1 MDTIQ
6 KAGDRFY
13 IGESPES
20 AMAEITFYPSGEGVI
35 TIDHTYVSVLL
46 RGQGIGL
53 RLVQHVVA
61 YAREEGLR
69 IVPLCSF
76 AREILSGNERYADVL
91 A

>member
-1 MDTIQ
+1 METI
-6 KAGDRFY
+6 KKDVNRFY
-13 IGESPES
+13 IGESPDT
-20 AMAEITFYPSGEGVI
+20 ATAEITFFSSAEGVI
-35 TIDHTYVSVLL
+35 TIDHTYVSVML

-53 RLVQHVVA
+53 RLVNRVVT

-76 AREILSGNERYADVL
+76 AREVLTGSDRYADVL